1 MVALH
6 EVPSKF
12 HSLPDIIIQI
22 MEYLDCVDQHISH
35 TKFGKGL
42 ASFVKV
48 VSVDDS
54 EKTEKSPKY
63 Y

>member
-1 MVALH
+1 
-6 EVPSKF
+6 
-12 HSLPDIIIQI
+12 